1 MHGGKKGANRQTQEN
16 AAKVRSGAAIH
27 FQRSSPKTATRP
39 SCRGRLSSARRAAPG
54 TPGAVSSAD
63 NLHGLS
69 AGDCP
74 DNAESL
80 PRCDSGGLSSGDYCL
95 EDGTCSD
102 GKGSECAVVTS
113 VRRHLRRLLSPNSN
127 VMLIGKIVRPAPTS
141 APSAGPSA
149 APTGSPAPTVSAVPS
164 TSPTQDPT
172 HAPTATFSPTRS
184 ETYAP
189 TRAMTDAPSYAPT
202 TDTYAP
208 SSTPTA
214 TAAPSSMPSATG
226 APTK

>member
-1 MHGGKKGANRQTQEN
+1 MLGVRRRLGLRSRTGLVRHMRRGPVLVGRSRLVQE
-16 AAKVRSGAAIH
+16 VRR
-27 FQRSSPKTATRP
+27 RS
-39 SCRGRLSSARRAAPG
+39 
-54 TPGAVSSAD
+54 
-63 NLHGLS
+63 
-69 AGDCP
+69 
-74 DNAESL
+74 
-80 PRCDSGGLSSGDYCL
+80 
-95 EDGTCSD
+95 DGTCSD
-102 GKGSECAVVTS
+102 GKGTECAVVTS

-214 TAAPSSMPSATG
+214 TAAPSSMPSARS

>member
-1 MHGGKKGANRQTQEN
+1 MKGCPD
-16 AAKVRSGAAIH
+16 H
-27 FQRSSPKTATRP
+27 
-39 SCRGRLSSARRAAPG
+39 
-54 TPGAVSSAD
+54 
-63 NLHGLS
+63 LHGIS
-69 AGDCP
+69 TASDCP
-74 DNAESL
+74 ANAESL
-80 PRCDSGGLSSGDYCL
+80 PECDSGGLRAGEFCL
-95 EDGTCSD
+95 ENGSCSD
-102 GKGSECAVVTS
+102 GKESQCAVVTS
-113 VRRHLRRLLSPNSN
+113 VRRHLRRLLSPSSKT
-127 VMLIGKIVRPAPTS
+127 VMMVGKIVAPPGPTS

-214 TAAPSSMPSATG
+214 TAAPSSMPSATS